1 MRRVIGWTLL
11 AIVWAGVGLRWAY
24 PADLHGGYTG
34 VLGFAIQCI
43 DLVLIMPSWF
53 LLQAIV
59 APPKVPWAYMAGTV
73 VWILGISVLIF
84 VLLIRKKLRDG
95 MSATRKALS

>member
-1 MRRVIGWTLL
+1 MRRVIGWILL
-11 AIVWAGVGLRWAY
+11 AIVWAGVALRWAY

-34 VLGFAIQCI
+34 ILGLTIQCI

-59 APPKVPWAYMAGTV
+59 EPPKAPWAYMTGTA
-73 VWILGISVLIF
+73 VWILGISVLIY
-84 VLLIRKKLRDG
+84 VLLIRKKSRDG
-95 MSATRKALS
+95 TSTARKALS